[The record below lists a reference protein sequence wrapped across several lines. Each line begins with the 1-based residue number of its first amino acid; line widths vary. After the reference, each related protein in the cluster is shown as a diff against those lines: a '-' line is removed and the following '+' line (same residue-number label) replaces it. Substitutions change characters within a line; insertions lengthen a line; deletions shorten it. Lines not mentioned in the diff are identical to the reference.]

1 MHRLLLV
8 GCGFLGKAAACL
20 FKQQGWDVLPLTH
33 SIESADRLLS
43 EGWPAIPV
51 DVADKDAVRRLQK
64 SVGPLTAWLH
74 CASSGGGGAEAY
86 DRVYLQAVRNLF
98 SAFPEARALY
108 TSSTSVYAQSD
119 GSEVS
124 EESPAEPPRET
135 GRILLAAE
143 SEVLARH
150 GTVLRLAGIYGP
162 GRSVLLKKF
171 LCGEAR
177 LEAGGTRWINQIH
190 RDDAA
195 RAWLF
200 LASNENAQGI
210 FNGCDNKPMR
220 QLDLYAEMALRLNR
234 PLPPEGPADPNRKRG
249 WTSKRVSNA
258 KLRSLGWQPEF
269 PAYFSDWQRL
279 ILQNRRQL
287 GG

>member
-1 MHRLLLV
+1 MRRLLLV
-8 GCGFLGKAAACL
+8 GCGFLGKTAACL
-20 FKQQGWDVLPLTH
+20 FKNHGWDVVPVTH
-33 SIESADRLLS
+33 STESADQLRA
-43 EGWPAIPV
+43 EGWPAIAA
-51 DVADKDAVRRLQK
+51 DVSDKAAVCRIQQ
-64 SVGPLTAWLH
+64 SVGPVTAWLH
-74 CASSGGGGAEAY
+74 CASSGGGGSEAY

-119 GSEVS
+119 GSEVA

-171 LCGEAR
+171 LSGEAR
-177 LEAGGTRWINQIH
+177 LEAGGMRWVNQIH

-195 RAWLF
+195 SAWLF
-200 LASNENAQGI
+200 LACSKHAQGL

-220 QLDLYAEMALRLNR
+220 QRDLYAEMAIRLKL

-258 KLRSLGWQPEF
+258 KLRALGWQPEF
-269 PAYFSDWQRL
+269 PEFFSDWERL
-279 ILQNRRQL
+279 IANA
-287 GG
+287 